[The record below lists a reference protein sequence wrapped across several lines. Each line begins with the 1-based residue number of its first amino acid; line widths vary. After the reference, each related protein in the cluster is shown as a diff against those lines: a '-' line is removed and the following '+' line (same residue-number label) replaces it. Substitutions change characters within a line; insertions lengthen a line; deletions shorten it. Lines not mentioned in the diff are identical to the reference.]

1 MAASRVASNLP
12 DSSARKRLLVV
23 GLFIVLL
30 GFGMVIRNLYDIQ
43 ITKGDFYQ
51 QRAISQQLRTTPI
64 TANRGAI
71 YDRNGNT
78 LAVSATVWTVL
89 FSPHDIDDE
98 EAIILA
104 DGMSEILGVDRQF
117 IIERAQNKK
126 NYYQVIKRKV
136 EKDVADQVID
146 FANQHKIAGVSLQED
161 SKRYYPYGSLA
172 SSVLGFVNEENQ
184 GAYGIESY
192 YNSTLSGTPG
202 KVVAAKNA
210 WGTDMPFSYQEMYEA
225 QDGNSLVLT
234 IDETVQHMLDKHLET
249 AVVEHKVRNRA
260 AGIIMSV
267 KTGEILAMTTK
278 PDFDPNEAYEIADP
292 VAKAA
297 VEVYQKDSEEY
308 QNALNAARFLQW
320 NNKCISEPYE
330 PGSVFK
336 IMTLST
342 GLETGAV
349 LPSNHFYCPG
359 FYVVNG
365 VRKGCWKTAGHGD
378 QDLAAA
384 VRNSCNPAFMMVG
397 QRIGAASF
405 YDYFSNFGLTETTG
419 VDLPGEAIGAYHSKK
434 ALTNPNDYENSLT
447 SASFGQTFKVTPLQL
462 ITAVSAA
469 VNGGTLYEPHI
480 VKQIL
485 DSDGNIVQTIE
496 PTAKRQ
502 VISAETSAIV
512 CQMLETV
519 VTEGSGKNAY
529 IPGYRIGGKTGTSEK
544 IDLYNQT
551 GEDRK
556 VLSFVGIAPMDDP
569 EIACL
574 VLLDEP
580 TLVNEYGSTIAAPV
594 VGAVLADVLPYLGL
608 EKVYTQEELENL
620 DVLVENQVGKVAHDA
635 QSALRQ
641 ENLGAKIIGGG
652 GTVLSQIPA
661 AGETVPKGSTIM
673 LYTDGSAPSDTVTVP
688 DVIGKSGIVV
698 NRMILNAGLNIKITG
713 VGIENEN
720 AVAAKQSI
728 LAGTEVPRGTLI
740 TIDFADTTLQDSF

>member
-1 MAASRVASNLP
+1 MSNLP
-12 DSSARKRLLVV
+12 DSSSRRRLL
-23 GLFIVLL
+23 IVCLCIVAL
-30 GFGMVIRNLYDIQ
+30 GFGMVVYNLYKVQ
-43 ITKGDFYQ
+43 ITQGDFYQ
-51 QRAISQQLRTTPI
+51 QRAIAQQLRTTPI
-64 TANRGAI
+64 TANRGTI

-89 FSPHDIDDE
+89 FSPHDIDDA
-98 EAIILA
+98 EAEILA
-104 DGMSEILGVDRQF
+104 DGMSEILGVDREF
-117 IIERAQNKK
+117 VIEKAKNKK
-126 NYYQVIKRKV
+126 NYYQIVKKKV
-136 EKDVADQVID
+136 EKETADKVIA
-146 FANQHKIAGVSLQED
+146 FAAEHKIAGVSLQKD
-161 SKRYYPYGSLA
+161 SKRYYPYGSLG

-192 YNSTLSGTPG
+192 YNTTLSGTPG

-210 WGTDMPFSYQEMYEA
+210 WGTDMPFSYQEMYDA
-225 QDGNSLVLT
+225 KDGHSLVLT
-234 IDETVQHMLDKHLET
+234 LDETIQHMLDKHLET

-260 AGIIMSV
+260 AGIIMNV
-267 KTGEILAMTTK
+267 KSGEILGMTTK

-292 VAKAA
+292 AAKAA
-297 VEVYQKDSEEY
+297 VEALRGDDEAYQ
-308 QNALNAARFLQW
+308 QALNAARFAQW

-336 IMTLST
+336 IVTLST

-349 LPSNHFYCPG
+349 VPSNHFHCPG
-359 FYVVNG
+359 FYMVGN

-397 QRIGAASF
+397 QRIGAERF
-405 YDYFSNFGLTETTG
+405 YDYFSNFGFTETTG
-419 VDLPGEAIGAYHSKK
+419 VDLPGEAIGSYHSKK

-447 SASFGQTFKVTPLQL
+447 SCSFGQTFKVTPLQL
-462 ITAVSAA
+462 ITAVAAA
-469 VNGGTLYEPHI
+469 VNGGTLYEPHV

-485 DSDGNIVQTIE
+485 DAEGNIVQSIE
-496 PTAKRQ
+496 PNAKRQ

-519 VTEGSGKNAY
+519 VTEGSGKNSY

-544 IDLYNQT
+544 IDLMNKT

-569 EIACL
+569 QIACL

-594 VGAVLADVLPYLGL
+594 VGSILADVLPYLGM
-608 EKVYTQEELENL
+608 EKVYTEEELKKL
-620 DVLVENQVGKVAHDA
+620 DVYVENQVAKVAHDA
-635 QSALRQ
+635 QSACTRTGLNAR
-641 ENLGAKIIGGG
+641 IIGGG
-652 GTVLSQIPA
+652 GIVVSQIPA
-661 AGETVPKGSTIM
+661 AGSTVPKGSTIM
-673 LYTDGSAPSDTVTVP
+673 LYTDESAESDVVTVP
-688 DVIGKSGIVV
+688 DVIGKSGLVV
-698 NRMILNAGLNIKITG
+698 NRLVLNAGLNIKITG

-720 AVAAKQSI
+720 AVAAKQTP
-728 LAGTEVPRGTLI
+728 AGGTEVPRGTVV
-740 TIDFADTTLQDSF
+740 TIDFADTTLHDSF

>member
-1 MAASRVASNLP
+1 M
-12 DSSARKRLLVV
+12 VV
-23 GLFIVLL
+23 Y
-30 GFGMVIRNLYDIQ
+30 NLYKVQ
-43 ITKGDFYQ
+43 ITQGDFYQ
-51 QRAISQQLRTTPI
+51 QRAIAQQLRTTPI
-64 TANRGAI
+64 TANRGTI

-89 FSPHDIDDE
+89 FSPHDIDDA
-98 EAIILA
+98 EAEILA
-104 DGMSEILGVDRQF
+104 DGMSEILGVDREF
-117 IIERAQNKK
+117 VIEKAKNKK
-126 NYYQVIKRKV
+126 NYYQIVKKKV
-136 EKDVADQVID
+136 EKETADKVIA
-146 FANQHKIAGVSLQED
+146 FAAEHKIAGVSLQKD
-161 SKRYYPYGSLA
+161 SKRYYPYGSLG

-192 YNSTLSGTPG
+192 YNTTLSGTPG

-210 WGTDMPFSYQEMYEA
+210 WGTDMPFSYQEMYAA
-225 QDGNSLVLT
+225 QNGNSLVLT
-234 IDETVQHMLDKHLET
+234 LDETIQHMLDKHLET

-260 AGIIMSV
+260 AGIIMDV
-267 KTGEILAMTTK
+267 KSGEILGMTTK

-292 VAKAA
+292 AAKAA
-297 VEVYQKDSEEY
+297 VEALRGDDEAYQ
-308 QNALNAARFLQW
+308 QALNAARFAQW

-336 IMTLST
+336 IVTLST

-349 LPSNHFYCPG
+349 VPSNHFHCPG
-359 FYVVNG
+359 FYMVGN

-397 QRIGAASF
+397 QRIGAERF
-405 YDYFSNFGLTETTG
+405 YDYFSNFGFTETTG
-419 VDLPGEAIGAYHSKK
+419 VDLPGEAIGSYHSKK

-447 SASFGQTFKVTPLQL
+447 SCSFGQTFKVTPLQL
-462 ITAVSAA
+462 ITAVAAA
-469 VNGGTLYEPHI
+469 VNGGTLYEPHV

-485 DSDGNIVQTIE
+485 DAEGNIVQNIE
-496 PTAKRQ
+496 PNAKRQ

-519 VTEGSGKNAY
+519 VTEGSGKNSY

-544 IDLYNQT
+544 IDLMNKT

-569 EIACL
+569 QIACL

-594 VGAVLADVLPYLGL
+594 VGSILADVLPYLGM
-608 EKVYTQEELENL
+608 EKVYTEEELKKL
-620 DVLVENQVGKVAHDA
+620 DVYVENQVAKVAHDA
-635 QSALRQ
+635 QSACTRTGLNAR
-641 ENLGAKIIGGG
+641 IIGGG
-652 GTVLSQIPA
+652 GIVVSQIPA
-661 AGETVPKGSTIM
+661 AGSTVPKGSTIM
-673 LYTDGSAPSDTVTVP
+673 LYTDESAESDVVTVP
-688 DVIGKSGIVV
+688 DVIGKSGLVV
-698 NRMILNAGLNIKITG
+698 NRLVLNAGLNIKITG

-720 AVAAKQSI
+720 AVAAKQTP
-728 LAGTEVPRGTLI
+728 AGGTEVPRGTVV
-740 TIDFADTTLQDSF
+740 TIDFADTTLHDSF

>member
-1 MAASRVASNLP
+1 MSNLP
-12 DSSARKRLLVV
+12 DSSSRRRLL
-23 GLFIVLL
+23 IVCLCIVAL
-30 GFGMVIRNLYDIQ
+30 GFGMVIYNLYKVQ
-43 ITKGDFYQ
+43 ITQGDFYQ
-51 QRAISQQLRTTPI
+51 QRAIAQQLRTTPI
-64 TANRGAI
+64 TANRGTI

-89 FSPHDIDDE
+89 FSPHDIDDA
-98 EAIILA
+98 EAEILA
-104 DGMSEILGVDRQF
+104 DGMSEILGVDREF
-117 IIERAQNKK
+117 VIEKAKNKK
-126 NYYQVIKRKV
+126 NYYQIVKKKV
-136 EKDVADQVID
+136 EKETADKVIA
-146 FANQHKIAGVSLQED
+146 FAAEHKIAGVSLQKD
-161 SKRYYPYGSLA
+161 SKRYYPYGSLG

-192 YNSTLSGTPG
+192 YNTTLSGTPG

-210 WGTDMPFSYQEMYEA
+210 WGTDMPFSYQEMYDA
-225 QDGNSLVLT
+225 KDGHSLVLT
-234 IDETVQHMLDKHLET
+234 LDETIQHMLDKHLET

-260 AGIIMSV
+260 AGIIMNV
-267 KTGEILAMTTK
+267 KSGEILGMTTK

-292 VAKAA
+292 AAKAA
-297 VEVYQKDSEEY
+297 VEALRGDDEAYQ
-308 QNALNAARFLQW
+308 QALNAARFAQW

-336 IMTLST
+336 IVTLST

-349 LPSNHFYCPG
+349 VPSNHFHCPG
-359 FYVVNG
+359 FYMVGN

-397 QRIGAASF
+397 QRIGAERF
-405 YDYFSNFGLTETTG
+405 YDYFSNFGFTETTG
-419 VDLPGEAIGAYHSKK
+419 VDLPGEAIGSYHSKK

-447 SASFGQTFKVTPLQL
+447 SCSFGQTFKVTPLQL
-462 ITAVSAA
+462 ITAVAAA
-469 VNGGTLYEPHI
+469 VNGGTLYEPHV

-485 DSDGNIVQTIE
+485 DAEGNIVQNIE
-496 PTAKRQ
+496 PNAKRQ

-519 VTEGSGKNAY
+519 VTEGSGKNSY

-544 IDLYNQT
+544 IDLMNKT

-569 EIACL
+569 QIACL

-594 VGAVLADVLPYLGL
+594 VGSILADVLPYLGM
-608 EKVYTQEELENL
+608 EKVYTEEELKKL
-620 DVLVENQVGKVAHDA
+620 DVYVENQAGKVAHDA
-635 QSALRQ
+635 QSACTRTGLNAR
-641 ENLGAKIIGGG
+641 IIGGG
-652 GTVLSQIPA
+652 GIVVSQIPA
-661 AGETVPKGSTIM
+661 AGSTVPKGSTIM
-673 LYTDGSAPSDTVTVP
+673 LYTDESAESDMVTVP
-688 DVIGKSGIVV
+688 DVIGKSGLVV
-698 NRMILNAGLNIKITG
+698 NRLVLNAGLNIKITG

-720 AVAAKQSI
+720 AVAAKQTP
-728 LAGTEVPRGTLI
+728 AGGTEVPRGTVV
-740 TIDFADTTLQDSF
+740 TIDFADTTLHDSF

>member
-1 MAASRVASNLP
+1 MSNLP
-12 DSSARKRLLVV
+12 DSSSRRRLL
-23 GLFIVLL
+23 IVCLCIVAL
-30 GFGMVIRNLYDIQ
+30 GFGMVVYNLYKVQ
-43 ITKGDFYQ
+43 ITQGDFYQ
-51 QRAISQQLRTTPI
+51 QRAIAQQLRTTPI
-64 TANRGAI
+64 TANRGTI

-89 FSPHDIDDE
+89 FSPHDIDDA
-98 EAIILA
+98 EAEILA
-104 DGMSEILGVDRQF
+104 DGMSEILGVDREF
-117 IIERAQNKK
+117 VIEKAKNKK
-126 NYYQVIKRKV
+126 NYYQIVKKKV
-136 EKDVADQVID
+136 EKETADKVIA
-146 FANQHKIAGVSLQED
+146 FAAEHKIAGVSLQKD
-161 SKRYYPYGSLA
+161 SKRYYPYGSLG

-192 YNSTLSGTPG
+192 YNTTLSGTPG

-210 WGTDMPFSYQEMYEA
+210 WGTDMPFSYQEMYDA
-225 QDGNSLVLT
+225 KDGHSLVLT
-234 IDETVQHMLDKHLET
+234 LDETIQHMLDKHLET

-260 AGIIMSV
+260 AGIIMNV
-267 KTGEILAMTTK
+267 KSGEILGMTTK

-292 VAKAA
+292 AAKAA
-297 VEVYQKDSEEY
+297 VEALRGDNEAYQ
-308 QNALNAARFLQW
+308 QALNAARFAQW

-336 IMTLST
+336 IVTLST

-349 LPSNHFYCPG
+349 VPSNHFHCPG
-359 FYVVNG
+359 FYMVGN

-397 QRIGAASF
+397 QRIGAERF

-419 VDLPGEAIGAYHSKK
+419 VDLPGEAIGSYHSKK

-447 SASFGQTFKVTPLQL
+447 SCSFGQTFKVTPLQL
-462 ITAVSAA
+462 ITAVAAA
-469 VNGGTLYEPHI
+469 VNGGTLYEPHV

-485 DSDGNIVQTIE
+485 DAEGNIVQNIE
-496 PTAKRQ
+496 PNAKRQ

-519 VTEGSGKNAY
+519 VTEGSGKNSY

-544 IDLYNQT
+544 IDLMNKT

-569 EIACL
+569 QIACL

-594 VGAVLADVLPYLGL
+594 VGSILADVLPYLGM
-608 EKVYTQEELENL
+608 EKVYTEEELKKL
-620 DVLVENQVGKVAHDA
+620 DVYVENQVGKVAHDA
-635 QSALRQ
+635 QSACTRTGLNAR
-641 ENLGAKIIGGG
+641 IIGGG
-652 GTVLSQIPA
+652 GIVVSQIPA
-661 AGETVPKGSTIM
+661 AGSTVPKGSTIM
-673 LYTDGSAPSDTVTVP
+673 LYTDESAESDVVTVP
-688 DVIGKSGIVV
+688 DVIGKSGLVV
-698 NRMILNAGLNIKITG
+698 NRLVLNAGLNIKITG

-720 AVAAKQSI
+720 AVAAKQTP
-728 LAGTEVPRGTLI
+728 AGGTEVPRGTVV
-740 TIDFADTTLQDSF
+740 TIDFADTTLHDSF

>member
-1 MAASRVASNLP
+1 MSNLP
-12 DSSARKRLLVV
+12 DSSSRRRLL
-23 GLFIVLL
+23 IVCLCIVAL
-30 GFGMVIRNLYDIQ
+30 GFGMVVYNLYKVQ
-43 ITKGDFYQ
+43 ITQGDFYQ
-51 QRAISQQLRTTPI
+51 QRAIAQQLRTTPI
-64 TANRGAI
+64 TANRGTI

-89 FSPHDIDDE
+89 FSPHDIDDA
-98 EAIILA
+98 EAEILA
-104 DGMSEILGVDRQF
+104 DGMSEILGVDREF
-117 IIERAQNKK
+117 VIEKAKNKK
-126 NYYQVIKRKV
+126 NYYQIVKKKV
-136 EKDVADQVID
+136 EKETADKVIA
-146 FANQHKIAGVSLQED
+146 FAAEHKIAGVSLQKD
-161 SKRYYPYGSLA
+161 SKRYYPYGSLG

-192 YNSTLSGTPG
+192 YNTTLSGTPG

-210 WGTDMPFSYQEMYEA
+210 WGTDMPFSYQEMYDA
-225 QDGNSLVLT
+225 KDGHSLVLT
-234 IDETVQHMLDKHLET
+234 LDETIQHMLDKHLET

-260 AGIIMSV
+260 AGIIMNV
-267 KTGEILAMTTK
+267 KSGEILGMTTK

-292 VAKAA
+292 AAKAA
-297 VEVYQKDSEEY
+297 VEALRGDDEAYQ
-308 QNALNAARFLQW
+308 QALNAARFAQW

-336 IMTLST
+336 IVTLST

-349 LPSNHFYCPG
+349 VPSNHFHCPG
-359 FYVVNG
+359 FYMVGN

-397 QRIGAASF
+397 QRIGAERF
-405 YDYFSNFGLTETTG
+405 YDYFSNFGFTETTG
-419 VDLPGEAIGAYHSKK
+419 VDLPGEAIGSYHSKK

-447 SASFGQTFKVTPLQL
+447 SCSFGQTFKVTPLQL
-462 ITAVSAA
+462 ITAVAAA
-469 VNGGTLYEPHI
+469 VNGGTLYEPHV

-485 DSDGNIVQTIE
+485 DAEGNIVQSIE
-496 PTAKRQ
+496 PNAKRQ

-519 VTEGSGKNAY
+519 VTEGSGKNSY

-544 IDLYNQT
+544 IDLMNKT

-569 EIACL
+569 QIACL

-594 VGAVLADVLPYLGL
+594 VGSILADVLPYLGM
-608 EKVYTQEELENL
+608 EKVYTEEELKKL
-620 DVLVENQVGKVAHDA
+620 DVYVENQVAKVAHDA
-635 QSALRQ
+635 QSACTRTGLNAR
-641 ENLGAKIIGGG
+641 IIGGG
-652 GTVLSQIPA
+652 GTVVSQIPA
-661 AGETVPKGSTIM
+661 AGSTVPKGSTIM
-673 LYTDGSAPSDTVTVP
+673 LYTDESAESDVVTVP
-688 DVIGKSGIVV
+688 DVIGKSGLVV
-698 NRMILNAGLNIKITG
+698 NRLVLNAGLNIKITG

-720 AVAAKQSI
+720 AVAAKQTP
-728 LAGTEVPRGTLI
+728 AGGTEVPRGTVV
-740 TIDFADTTLQDSF
+740 TIDFADTTLHDSF

>member
-1 MAASRVASNLP
+1 MSNLP
-12 DSSARKRLLVV
+12 DSSSRRRLL
-23 GLFIVLL
+23 IVCLCIVAL
-30 GFGMVIRNLYDIQ
+30 GFGMVVYNLYKVQ
-43 ITKGDFYQ
+43 ITQGDFYQ
-51 QRAISQQLRTTPI
+51 QRAIAQQLRTTPI
-64 TANRGAI
+64 TANRGTI

-89 FSPHDIDDE
+89 FSPHDIDDA
-98 EAIILA
+98 EAEILA
-104 DGMSEILGVDRQF
+104 DGMSEILGVDREF
-117 IIERAQNKK
+117 VIEKAKNKK
-126 NYYQVIKRKV
+126 NYYQIVKKKV
-136 EKDVADQVID
+136 EKETADKVIA
-146 FANQHKIAGVSLQED
+146 FAAEHKIAGVSLQKD
-161 SKRYYPYGSLA
+161 SKRYYPYGSLG

-192 YNSTLSGTPG
+192 YNTTLSGTPG

-210 WGTDMPFSYQEMYEA
+210 WGTDMPFSYQEMYDA
-225 QDGNSLVLT
+225 KDGHSLVLT
-234 IDETVQHMLDKHLET
+234 IDETIQHMLDKHLET

-260 AGIIMSV
+260 AGIIMNV
-267 KTGEILAMTTK
+267 KSGEILGMTTK

-292 VAKAA
+292 AAKAA
-297 VEVYQKDSEEY
+297 VEALRGDDEAYQ
-308 QNALNAARFLQW
+308 QALNAARFAQW

-336 IMTLST
+336 IVTLST

-349 LPSNHFYCPG
+349 VPSNHFHCPG
-359 FYVVNG
+359 FYMVGN

-397 QRIGAASF
+397 QRIGAERF
-405 YDYFSNFGLTETTG
+405 YDYFSNFGFTETTG
-419 VDLPGEAIGAYHSKK
+419 VDLPGEAIGSYHSKK

-447 SASFGQTFKVTPLQL
+447 SCSFGQTFKVTPLQL
-462 ITAVSAA
+462 ITAVAAA
-469 VNGGTLYEPHI
+469 VNGGTLYEPHV

-485 DSDGNIVQTIE
+485 DAEGNIVQNIE
-496 PTAKRQ
+496 PNAKRQ

-519 VTEGSGKNAY
+519 VTEGSGKNSY

-544 IDLYNQT
+544 IDLMNKT

-569 EIACL
+569 QIACL

-594 VGAVLADVLPYLGL
+594 VGSILADVLPYLGM
-608 EKVYTQEELENL
+608 EKVYTEEELKKL
-620 DVLVENQVGKVAHDA
+620 DVYVENQAGKVAHDA
-635 QSALRQ
+635 QSACTRTGLNAR
-641 ENLGAKIIGGG
+641 IIGGG
-652 GTVLSQIPA
+652 GIVVSQIPA
-661 AGETVPKGSTIM
+661 AGSTVPKGSTIM
-673 LYTDGSAPSDTVTVP
+673 LYTDESAESDVVTVP
-688 DVIGKSGIVV
+688 DVIGKSGLVV
-698 NRMILNAGLNIKITG
+698 NRLVLNAGLNIKITG

-720 AVAAKQSI
+720 AVAAKQTP
-728 LAGTEVPRGTLI
+728 AGGTEVPRGTVV
-740 TIDFADTTLQDSF
+740 TIDFADTTLHDSF

>member
-1 MAASRVASNLP
+1 MSNLP
-12 DSSARKRLLVV
+12 DSSSRRRLL
-23 GLFIVLL
+23 IVCLCIVAL
-30 GFGMVIRNLYDIQ
+30 GFGMVVYNLYKVQ
-43 ITKGDFYQ
+43 ITQGDFYQ
-51 QRAISQQLRTTPI
+51 QRAIAQQLRTTPI
-64 TANRGAI
+64 TANRGTI

-89 FSPHDIDDE
+89 FSPHDIDDA
-98 EAIILA
+98 EAEILA
-104 DGMSEILGVDRQF
+104 DGMSEILGVDREF
-117 IIERAQNKK
+117 VIEKAKNKK
-126 NYYQVIKRKV
+126 NYYQIVKKKV
-136 EKDVADQVID
+136 EKETADKVIA
-146 FANQHKIAGVSLQED
+146 FAAEHKIAGVSLQKD
-161 SKRYYPYGSLA
+161 SKRYYPYGSLG

-192 YNSTLSGTPG
+192 YNTTLSGTPG

-210 WGTDMPFSYQEMYEA
+210 WGTDMPFSYQEMYDA
-225 QDGNSLVLT
+225 KDGHSLVLT
-234 IDETVQHMLDKHLET
+234 IDETIQHMLDKHLET

-260 AGIIMSV
+260 AGIIMNV
-267 KTGEILAMTTK
+267 KSGEILGMTTK

-292 VAKAA
+292 AAKAA
-297 VEVYQKDSEEY
+297 VEALRGDDEAYQ
-308 QNALNAARFLQW
+308 QALNAARFAQW

-336 IMTLST
+336 IVTLST

-349 LPSNHFYCPG
+349 VPSNHFHCPG
-359 FYVVNG
+359 FYMVGN

-397 QRIGAASF
+397 QRIGAERF

-419 VDLPGEAIGAYHSKK
+419 VDLPGEAIGSYHSKK

-447 SASFGQTFKVTPLQL
+447 SCSFGQTFKVTPLQL
-462 ITAVSAA
+462 ITAVAAA
-469 VNGGTLYEPHI
+469 VNGGTLYEPHV

-485 DSDGNIVQTIE
+485 DAEGNIVQSIE
-496 PTAKRQ
+496 PNAKRQ

-519 VTEGSGKNAY
+519 VTEGSGKNSY

-544 IDLYNQT
+544 IDLMNKT

-569 EIACL
+569 QIACL
-574 VLLDEP
+574 VMLDEP

-594 VGAVLADVLPYLGL
+594 VGSILADVLPYLGM
-608 EKVYTQEELENL
+608 EKVYTEEELKKL
-620 DVLVENQVGKVAHDA
+620 DVYVENQAGKVAHDA
-635 QSALRQ
+635 QSACTRTGLNAR
-641 ENLGAKIIGGG
+641 IIGGG
-652 GTVLSQIPA
+652 GIVVSQIPA
-661 AGETVPKGSTIM
+661 AGSTVPKGSTIM
-673 LYTDGSAPSDTVTVP
+673 LYTDESAESDVVTVP
-688 DVIGKSGIVV
+688 DVIGKSGLVV
-698 NRMILNAGLNIKITG
+698 NRLVLNAGLNIKITG

-720 AVAAKQSI
+720 AVAAKQTP
-728 LAGTEVPRGTLI
+728 AGGTEVPRGTVV
-740 TIDFADTTLQDSF
+740 TIDFADTTLHDSF

>member
-1 MAASRVASNLP
+1 MSNLP
-12 DSSARKRLLVV
+12 DSSSRRRLL
-23 GLFIVLL
+23 IVCLCIVAL
-30 GFGMVIRNLYDIQ
+30 GFGMVVYNLYKVQ
-43 ITKGDFYQ
+43 ITQGDFYQ
-51 QRAISQQLRTTPI
+51 QRAIAQQLRTTPI
-64 TANRGAI
+64 TANRGTI

-89 FSPHDIDDE
+89 FSPHDIDDA
-98 EAIILA
+98 EAEILA
-104 DGMSEILGVDRQF
+104 DGMSEILGVDREF
-117 IIERAQNKK
+117 VIEKAKNKK
-126 NYYQVIKRKV
+126 NYYQIVKKKV
-136 EKDVADQVID
+136 EKETADKVIA
-146 FANQHKIAGVSLQED
+146 FAAEHKIAGVSLQKD
-161 SKRYYPYGSLA
+161 SKRYYPYGSLG

-192 YNSTLSGTPG
+192 YNTTLSGTPG

-210 WGTDMPFSYQEMYEA
+210 WGTDMPFSYQEMYDA
-225 QDGNSLVLT
+225 KDGHSLVLT
-234 IDETVQHMLDKHLET
+234 LDETIQHMLDKHLET

-260 AGIIMSV
+260 AGIIMNV
-267 KTGEILAMTTK
+267 KSGEILGMTTK

-292 VAKAA
+292 AAKAA
-297 VEVYQKDSEEY
+297 VEALRGDDEAYQ
-308 QNALNAARFLQW
+308 QALNAARFAQW

-336 IMTLST
+336 IVTLST

-349 LPSNHFYCPG
+349 VPSNHFHCPG
-359 FYVVNG
+359 FYMVGN

-397 QRIGAASF
+397 QRIGAERF
-405 YDYFSNFGLTETTG
+405 YDYFSNFGFTETTG
-419 VDLPGEAIGAYHSKK
+419 VDLPGEAIGSYHSKK

-447 SASFGQTFKVTPLQL
+447 SCSFGQTFKVTPLQL
-462 ITAVSAA
+462 ITAVAAA
-469 VNGGTLYEPHI
+469 VNGGTLYEPHV

-485 DSDGNIVQTIE
+485 DAEGNIVQSIE
-496 PTAKRQ
+496 PNAKRQ

-519 VTEGSGKNAY
+519 VTEGSGKNSY

-544 IDLYNQT
+544 IDLMNKT

-569 EIACL
+569 QIACL

-594 VGAVLADVLPYLGL
+594 VGSILADVLPYLGM
-608 EKVYTQEELENL
+608 EKVYTEEELKKL
-620 DVLVENQVGKVAHDA
+620 DVYVENQAGKVAHDA
-635 QSALRQ
+635 QSACTRTGLNAR
-641 ENLGAKIIGGG
+641 IIGGG
-652 GTVLSQIPA
+652 GIVVSQIPA
-661 AGETVPKGSTIM
+661 AGSTVPKGSTIM
-673 LYTDGSAPSDTVTVP
+673 LYTDESAESDMVTVP
-688 DVIGKSGIVV
+688 DVIGKSGLVV
-698 NRMILNAGLNIKITG
+698 NRLVLNAGLNIKITG

-720 AVAAKQSI
+720 AVAAKQTP
-728 LAGTEVPRGTLI
+728 AGGTEVPRGTVV
-740 TIDFADTTLQDSF
+740 TIDFADTTLHDSF

>member
-1 MAASRVASNLP
+1 MSNLP
-12 DSSARKRLLVV
+12 DSSSRRRLL
-23 GLFIVLL
+23 IVCLCIVAL
-30 GFGMVIRNLYDIQ
+30 GFGMVVYNLYKVQ
-43 ITKGDFYQ
+43 ITQGDFYQ
-51 QRAISQQLRTTPI
+51 QRAIAQQLRTTPI
-64 TANRGAI
+64 TANRGTI

-89 FSPHDIDDE
+89 FSPHDIDDA
-98 EAIILA
+98 EAEILA
-104 DGMSEILGVDRQF
+104 DGMSEILGVDREF
-117 IIERAQNKK
+117 VIEKAKNKK
-126 NYYQVIKRKV
+126 NYYQIVKKKV
-136 EKDVADQVID
+136 EKETADKVIA
-146 FANQHKIAGVSLQED
+146 FAAEHKIAGVSLQKD
-161 SKRYYPYGSLA
+161 SKRYYPYGSLG

-192 YNSTLSGTPG
+192 YNTTLSGTPG

-210 WGTDMPFSYQEMYEA
+210 WGTDMPFSYQEMYDA
-225 QDGNSLVLT
+225 KDGHSLVLT
-234 IDETVQHMLDKHLET
+234 LDETIQHMLDKHLET

-260 AGIIMSV
+260 AGIIMNV
-267 KTGEILAMTTK
+267 KSGEILGMTTK

-292 VAKAA
+292 AAKAA
-297 VEVYQKDSEEY
+297 VEALRGDDEAYQ
-308 QNALNAARFLQW
+308 QALNAARFAQW

-336 IMTLST
+336 IVTLST

-349 LPSNHFYCPG
+349 VPSNHFHCPG
-359 FYVVNG
+359 FYMVGN

-397 QRIGAASF
+397 QRIGAERF
-405 YDYFSNFGLTETTG
+405 YDYFSNFGFTETTG
-419 VDLPGEAIGAYHSKK
+419 VDLPGEAIGSYHSKK

-447 SASFGQTFKVTPLQL
+447 SCSFGQTFKVTPLQL
-462 ITAVSAA
+462 ITAVAAA
-469 VNGGTLYEPHI
+469 VNGGTLYEPHV

-485 DSDGNIVQTIE
+485 DAEGNIVQNIE
-496 PTAKRQ
+496 PNAKRQ

-519 VTEGSGKNAY
+519 VTEGSGKNSY

-544 IDLYNQT
+544 IDLMNKT

-569 EIACL
+569 QIACL

-594 VGAVLADVLPYLGL
+594 VGSILADVLPYLGM
-608 EKVYTQEELENL
+608 EKVYTEEELKKL
-620 DVLVENQVGKVAHDA
+620 DVYVENQVAKVAHDA
-635 QSALRQ
+635 QSACTRTGLNAR
-641 ENLGAKIIGGG
+641 IIGGG
-652 GTVLSQIPA
+652 GIVVSQIPA
-661 AGETVPKGSTIM
+661 AGSTVPKGSTIM
-673 LYTDGSAPSDTVTVP
+673 LYTDESAESDMVTVP
-688 DVIGKSGIVV
+688 DVIGKSGLVV
-698 NRMILNAGLNIKITG
+698 NRLVLNAGLNIKITG

-720 AVAAKQSI
+720 AVAAKQTP
-728 LAGTEVPRGTLI
+728 AGGTEVPRGTVV
-740 TIDFADTTLQDSF
+740 TIDFADTTLHDSF

>member
-1 MAASRVASNLP
+1 MSNLP
-12 DSSARKRLLVV
+12 DSSSRRRLL
-23 GLFIVLL
+23 IVCLCIVAL
-30 GFGMVIRNLYDIQ
+30 GFGMVVYNLYKVQ
-43 ITKGDFYQ
+43 ITQGDFYQ
-51 QRAISQQLRTTPI
+51 QRAIAQQLRTTPI
-64 TANRGAI
+64 TANRGTI

-89 FSPHDIDDE
+89 FSPHDIDDA
-98 EAIILA
+98 EAEILA
-104 DGMSEILGVDRQF
+104 DGMSEILGVDREF
-117 IIERAQNKK
+117 VIEKAKNKK
-126 NYYQVIKRKV
+126 NYYQIVKKKV
-136 EKDVADQVID
+136 EKETADKVIA
-146 FANQHKIAGVSLQED
+146 FAAEHKIAGVSLQKD
-161 SKRYYPYGSLA
+161 SKRYYPYGSLG

-192 YNSTLSGTPG
+192 YNTTLSGTPG

-210 WGTDMPFSYQEMYEA
+210 WGTDMPFSYQEMYDA
-225 QDGNSLVLT
+225 KDGHSLVLT
-234 IDETVQHMLDKHLET
+234 LDETIQHMLDKHLET

-260 AGIIMSV
+260 AGIIMNV
-267 KTGEILAMTTK
+267 KSGEILGMTTK

-292 VAKAA
+292 AAKAA
-297 VEVYQKDSEEY
+297 VEALRGDDEAYQ
-308 QNALNAARFLQW
+308 QALNAARFAQW

-336 IMTLST
+336 IVTLST

-349 LPSNHFYCPG
+349 VPSNHFHCPG
-359 FYVVNG
+359 FYMVGN

-397 QRIGAASF
+397 QRIGAERF
-405 YDYFSNFGLTETTG
+405 YDYFSNFGFTETTG
-419 VDLPGEAIGAYHSKK
+419 VDLPGEAIGSYHSKK

-447 SASFGQTFKVTPLQL
+447 SCSFGQTFKVTPLQL
-462 ITAVSAA
+462 ITAVAAA
-469 VNGGTLYEPHI
+469 VNGGTLYEPHV

-485 DSDGNIVQTIE
+485 DAEGNIVQSIE
-496 PTAKRQ
+496 PNAKRQ

-519 VTEGSGKNAY
+519 VTEGSGKNSY

-544 IDLYNQT
+544 IDLMNKT

-569 EIACL
+569 QIACL

-594 VGAVLADVLPYLGL
+594 VGSILADVLPYLGM
-608 EKVYTQEELENL
+608 EKVYTEEELKKL
-620 DVLVENQVGKVAHDA
+620 DVYVENQAGKVAHDA
-635 QSALRQ
+635 QSACTRTGLNAR
-641 ENLGAKIIGGG
+641 IIGGG
-652 GTVLSQIPA
+652 GIVVSQIPA
-661 AGETVPKGSTIM
+661 AGSTVPKGSTIM
-673 LYTDGSAPSDTVTVP
+673 LYTDESAESDVVTVP
-688 DVIGKSGIVV
+688 DVIGKSGLVV
-698 NRMILNAGLNIKITG
+698 NRLVLNAGLNIKITG

-720 AVAAKQSI
+720 AVAAKQTP
-728 LAGTEVPRGTLI
+728 AGGTEVPRGTVV
-740 TIDFADTTLQDSF
+740 TIDFADTTLHDSF

>member
-1 MAASRVASNLP
+1 MASTNLP
-12 DSSARKRLLVV
+12 DSSSRKRLLVV
-23 GLFIVLL
+23 CLCIVVL
-30 GFGMVIRNLYDIQ
+30 GFGVVIYNLFGIQ

-64 TANRGAI
+64 TANRGTI

-89 FSPHDIDDE
+89 FSPHDITDE
-98 EAIILA
+98 EAVILA
-104 DGMSEILGVDRQF
+104 DGMSEILGVDREF
-117 IIERAQNKK
+117 VIEKAKNKK
-126 NYYQVIKRKV
+126 NYYQIVKKKV
-136 EKDVADQVID
+136 EKDIADQVIA
-146 FANQHKIAGVSLQED
+146 FAAEHNIAGVSLQED
-161 SKRYYPYGSLA
+161 SKRYYPYGSLG
-172 SSVLGFVNEENQ
+172 SSVIGFVNEENQ

-225 QDGNSLVLT
+225 QDGLSLVLT
-234 IDETVQHMLDKHLET
+234 MDETVQHMLDKHLET

-260 AGIIMSV
+260 AGIIMNV

-297 VEVYQKDSEEY
+297 LEAYQKGTEEY
-308 QNALNAARFLQW
+308 EKALNAARFLQW

-336 IMTLST
+336 IITLST
-342 GLETGAV
+342 GLETAAV

-359 FYVVNG
+359 YYVVNG

-384 VRNSCNPAFMMVG
+384 V
-397 QRIGAASF
+397 
-405 YDYFSNFGLTETTG
+405 
-419 VDLPGEAIGAYHSKK
+419 
-434 ALTNPNDYENSLT
+434 
-447 SASFGQTFKVTPLQL
+447 
-462 ITAVSAA
+462 
-469 VNGGTLYEPHI
+469 NGGTLYEPHI
-480 VKQIL
+480 VKQVL
-485 DSDGNIVQTIE
+485 DSDGNIVQTIQ
-496 PTAKRQ
+496 PKAKRQ

-556 VLSFVGIAPMDDP
+556 ILSFVGIAPMDDP

-574 VLLDEP
+574 VMLDEP

-594 VGAVLADVLPYLGL
+594 VGSVLADVLPYLGM

-620 DVLVENQVGKVAHDA
+620 DVLAENQISKVAHDA
-635 QSALRQ
+635 QSSLTRAGL
-641 ENLGAKIIGGG
+641 NAKIIGGG
-652 GTVLSQIPA
+652 GTVVSQIPA
-661 AGETVPKGSTIM
+661 PGSTVPKGSTIM
-673 LYTDGSAPSDTVTVP
+673 LYTDDSAPSDTVTVP

-698 NRMILNAGLNIKITG
+698 NKLVLNAGLNIKITG

-720 AVAAKQSI
+720 AVAAKQDI
-728 LAGTEVPRGTLI
+728 APGTQVPRGTLL
-740 TIDFADTTLQDSF
+740 TVDFADTTLQNSF

>member
-1 MAASRVASNLP
+1 MSNLP
-12 DSSARKRLLVV
+12 DSSSRRRLL
-23 GLFIVLL
+23 IVCLCIVAL
-30 GFGMVIRNLYDIQ
+30 GFGMVIYNLYKVQ
-43 ITKGDFYQ
+43 ITQGDFYQ
-51 QRAISQQLRTTPI
+51 QRAIAQQLRTTPI
-64 TANRGAI
+64 TANRGTI

-89 FSPHDIDDE
+89 FSPHDIDDA
-98 EAIILA
+98 EAEILA
-104 DGMSEILGVDRQF
+104 DGMSEILGVDREF
-117 IIERAQNKK
+117 VIEKAKNKK
-126 NYYQVIKRKV
+126 NYYQIVKKKV
-136 EKDVADQVID
+136 EKETADKVIA
-146 FANQHKIAGVSLQED
+146 FAAEHKIAGVSLQKD
-161 SKRYYPYGSLA
+161 SKRYYPYGSLG

-192 YNSTLSGTPG
+192 YNTTLSGTPG

-210 WGTDMPFSYQEMYEA
+210 WGTDMPFSYQEMYDA
-225 QDGNSLVLT
+225 KDGHSLVLT
-234 IDETVQHMLDKHLET
+234 LDETIQHMLDKHLET

-260 AGIIMSV
+260 AGIIMNV
-267 KTGEILAMTTK
+267 KSGEILGMTTK

-292 VAKAA
+292 AAKAA
-297 VEVYQKDSEEY
+297 VEALRGDDEAYQ
-308 QNALNAARFLQW
+308 QALNAARFAQW

-336 IMTLST
+336 IVTLST

-349 LPSNHFYCPG
+349 VPSNHFHCPG
-359 FYVVNG
+359 FYMVGN

-397 QRIGAASF
+397 QRIGAERF
-405 YDYFSNFGLTETTG
+405 YDYFSNFGFTETTG
-419 VDLPGEAIGAYHSKK
+419 VDLPGEAIGSYHSKK

-447 SASFGQTFKVTPLQL
+447 SCSFGQTFKVTPLQL
-462 ITAVSAA
+462 ITAVAAA
-469 VNGGTLYEPHI
+469 VNGGTLYEPHV

-485 DSDGNIVQTIE
+485 DAEGNIVQNIE
-496 PTAKRQ
+496 PNAKRQ

-519 VTEGSGKNAY
+519 VTEGSGKNSY

-544 IDLYNQT
+544 IDLMNKT

-569 EIACL
+569 QIACL

-594 VGAVLADVLPYLGL
+594 VGSILADVLPYLGM
-608 EKVYTQEELENL
+608 EKVYTEEELKKL
-620 DVLVENQVGKVAHDA
+620 DVYVENQVAKVAHDA
-635 QSALRQ
+635 QSACTRTGLNAR
-641 ENLGAKIIGGG
+641 IIGGG
-652 GTVLSQIPA
+652 GIVVSQIPA
-661 AGETVPKGSTIM
+661 AGSTVPKGSTIM
-673 LYTDGSAPSDTVTVP
+673 LYTDESAESDVVTVP
-688 DVIGKSGIVV
+688 DVIGKSGLVV
-698 NRMILNAGLNIKITG
+698 NRLVLNAGLNIKITG

-720 AVAAKQSI
+720 AVAAKQTP
-728 LAGTEVPRGTLI
+728 AGGTEVPRGTVV
-740 TIDFADTTLQDSF
+740 TIDFADTTLHDSF

>member
-1 MAASRVASNLP
+1 MSNLP
-12 DSSARKRLLVV
+12 DSSSRRRLL
-23 GLFIVLL
+23 IVCLCIVAL
-30 GFGMVIRNLYDIQ
+30 GFGMVVYNLYKVQ
-43 ITKGDFYQ
+43 ITQGDFYQ
-51 QRAISQQLRTTPI
+51 QRAIAQQLRTTPI
-64 TANRGAI
+64 TANRGTI

-89 FSPHDIDDE
+89 FSPHDIDDA
-98 EAIILA
+98 EAEILA
-104 DGMSEILGVDRQF
+104 DGMSEILGVDREF
-117 IIERAQNKK
+117 VIEKAKNKK
-126 NYYQVIKRKV
+126 NYYQIVKKKV
-136 EKDVADQVID
+136 EKETADKVIA
-146 FANQHKIAGVSLQED
+146 FAAEHKIAGVSLQKD
-161 SKRYYPYGSLA
+161 SKRYYPYGSLG

-192 YNSTLSGTPG
+192 YNTTLSGTPG

-210 WGTDMPFSYQEMYEA
+210 WGTDMPFSYQEMYDA
-225 QDGNSLVLT
+225 KDGHSLVLT
-234 IDETVQHMLDKHLET
+234 IDEIIQHMLDKHLET

-260 AGIIMSV
+260 AGIIMNV
-267 KTGEILAMTTK
+267 KSGEILGMTTK

-292 VAKAA
+292 AAKAA
-297 VEVYQKDSEEY
+297 VEALRGDDEAYQ
-308 QNALNAARFLQW
+308 QALNAARFAQW

-336 IMTLST
+336 IVTLST

-349 LPSNHFYCPG
+349 VPSNHFHCPG
-359 FYVVNG
+359 FYMVGN

-397 QRIGAASF
+397 QRIGAERF
-405 YDYFSNFGLTETTG
+405 YDYFSNFGFTETTG
-419 VDLPGEAIGAYHSKK
+419 VDLPGEAIGSYHSKK

-447 SASFGQTFKVTPLQL
+447 SCSFGQTFKVTPLQL
-462 ITAVSAA
+462 ITAVAAA
-469 VNGGTLYEPHI
+469 VNGGTLYEPHV

-485 DSDGNIVQTIE
+485 DAEGNIVQNIE
-496 PTAKRQ
+496 PNAKRQ

-519 VTEGSGKNAY
+519 VTEGSGKNSY

-544 IDLYNQT
+544 IDLMNKT

-569 EIACL
+569 QIACL

-594 VGAVLADVLPYLGL
+594 VGSILADVLPYLGM
-608 EKVYTQEELENL
+608 EKVYTEEELKKL
-620 DVLVENQVGKVAHDA
+620 DVYVENQAGKVAHDA
-635 QSALRQ
+635 QSACTRTGLNAR
-641 ENLGAKIIGGG
+641 IIGGG
-652 GTVLSQIPA
+652 GIVVSQIPA
-661 AGETVPKGSTIM
+661 AGSTVPKGSTIM
-673 LYTDGSAPSDTVTVP
+673 LYTDESAESDVVTVP
-688 DVIGKSGIVV
+688 DVIGKSGLVV
-698 NRMILNAGLNIKITG
+698 NRLVLNAGLNIKITG

-720 AVAAKQSI
+720 AVAAKQTP
-728 LAGTEVPRGTLI
+728 AGGTEVPRGTVV
-740 TIDFADTTLQDSF
+740 TIDFADTTLHDSF

>member
-1 MAASRVASNLP
+1 MASTNLP
-12 DSSARKRLLVV
+12 DSSSRKRLLVV
-23 GLFIVLL
+23 CLCIVVL
-30 GFGMVIRNLYDIQ
+30 GFGVVIYNLFGIQ

-64 TANRGAI
+64 TANRGTI

-89 FSPHDIDDE
+89 FSPHDITDE
-98 EAIILA
+98 EAVILA
-104 DGMSEILGVDRQF
+104 DGMSEILGVDREF
-117 IIERAQNKK
+117 VIEKAKNKK
-126 NYYQVIKRKV
+126 NYYQIVKKKV
-136 EKDVADQVID
+136 EKDIADQVIA
-146 FANQHKIAGVSLQED
+146 FAAEHNIAGVSLQED
-161 SKRYYPYGSLA
+161 SKRYYPYGSLG
-172 SSVLGFVNEENQ
+172 SSVIGFVNEENQ

-225 QDGNSLVLT
+225 QDGLSLVLT
-234 IDETVQHMLDKHLET
+234 MDETVQHMLDKHLET

-260 AGIIMSV
+260 AGIIMNV

-297 VEVYQKDSEEY
+297 LEAYQKGTEEY
-308 QNALNAARFLQW
+308 EKALNAARFLQW

-336 IMTLST
+336 IITLST
-342 GLETGAV
+342 GLETAAV

-359 FYVVNG
+359 YYVVNG

-397 QRIGAASF
+397 QRIGANSF
-405 YDYFSNFGLTETTG
+405 YDYFANFGLTEATG

-434 ALTNPNDYENSLT
+434 ALSNPNDFENSLT
-447 SASFGQTFKVTPLQL
+447 SCAFGQTFKVTPLQL
-462 ITAVSAA
+462 ITAVAAA

-480 VKQIL
+480 VKQVL
-485 DSDGNIVQTIE
+485 DSDGNIVQTIQ
-496 PTAKRQ
+496 PKAKRQ

-544 IDLYNQT
+544 IDLYDQT

-556 VLSFVGIAPMDDP
+556 ILSFVGIAPMDDP

-574 VLLDEP
+574 VMLDEP

-594 VGAVLADVLPYLGL
+594 VGSVLADVLPYLGM

-620 DVLVENQVGKVAHDA
+620 DVLAENQISKVAHDA
-635 QSALRQ
+635 QSSLTRAGL
-641 ENLGAKIIGGG
+641 NAKIIGGG
-652 GTVLSQIPA
+652 GTVVSQIPA
-661 AGETVPKGSTIM
+661 PGSTVPKGSTIM
-673 LYTDGSAPSDTVTVP
+673 LYTDDSAPSDTVTVP

-698 NRMILNAGLNIKITG
+698 NKLVLNAGLNIKITG

-720 AVAAKQSI
+720 AVAAKQDI
-728 LAGTEVPRGTLI
+728 APGTQVPRGTLL
-740 TIDFADTTLQDSF
+740 TVDFADTTLQDSF

>member
-1 MAASRVASNLP
+1 MSNLP
-12 DSSARKRLLVV
+12 DSSSRRRLL
-23 GLFIVLL
+23 IVCLCIVAL
-30 GFGMVIRNLYDIQ
+30 GFGMVVYNLYKVQ
-43 ITKGDFYQ
+43 ITQGDFYQ
-51 QRAISQQLRTTPI
+51 QRAIAQQLRTTPI
-64 TANRGAI
+64 TANRGTI

-89 FSPHDIDDE
+89 FSPHDIDDA
-98 EAIILA
+98 EAEILA
-104 DGMSEILGVDRQF
+104 DGMSEILGVDREF
-117 IIERAQNKK
+117 VIEKAKNKK
-126 NYYQVIKRKV
+126 NYYQIVKKKV
-136 EKDVADQVID
+136 EKETADKVIA
-146 FANQHKIAGVSLQED
+146 FAAEHKIAGVSLQKD
-161 SKRYYPYGSLA
+161 SKRYYPYGSLG

-192 YNSTLSGTPG
+192 YNTTLSGTPG

-210 WGTDMPFSYQEMYEA
+210 WGTDMPFSYQEMYDA
-225 QDGNSLVLT
+225 KDGHSLVLT
-234 IDETVQHMLDKHLET
+234 LDETIQHMLDKHLET

-260 AGIIMSV
+260 AGIIMNV
-267 KTGEILAMTTK
+267 KSGEILGMTTK

-292 VAKAA
+292 AAKAA
-297 VEVYQKDSEEY
+297 VEALRGDDEAYQ
-308 QNALNAARFLQW
+308 QALNAARFAQW

-336 IMTLST
+336 IVTLST

-349 LPSNHFYCPG
+349 VPSNHFHCPG
-359 FYVVNG
+359 FYMVGN

-397 QRIGAASF
+397 QRIGAERF
-405 YDYFSNFGLTETTG
+405 YDYFSNFGFTETTG
-419 VDLPGEAIGAYHSKK
+419 VDLPGEAIGSYHSKK

-447 SASFGQTFKVTPLQL
+447 SCSFGQTFKVTPLQL
-462 ITAVSAA
+462 ITAVAAA
-469 VNGGTLYEPHI
+469 VNGGTLYEPHV

-485 DSDGNIVQTIE
+485 DAEGNIVQSIE
-496 PTAKRQ
+496 PNAKRQ

-519 VTEGSGKNAY
+519 VTEGSGKNSY

-544 IDLYNQT
+544 IDLMNKT

-569 EIACL
+569 QIACL

-594 VGAVLADVLPYLGL
+594 VGSILADVLPYLGM
-608 EKVYTQEELENL
+608 EKVYTEEELKKL
-620 DVLVENQVGKVAHDA
+620 DVYVENQVAKVAHDA
-635 QSALRQ
+635 QSACTRTGLNAR
-641 ENLGAKIIGGG
+641 IIGGG
-652 GTVLSQIPA
+652 GIVVSQIPA
-661 AGETVPKGSTIM
+661 AGSTVPKGSTIM
-673 LYTDGSAPSDTVTVP
+673 LYTDESAESDVVTVP
-688 DVIGKSGIVV
+688 DVIGKSGLVV
-698 NRMILNAGLNIKITG
+698 NRLVLNAGLNIKITG

-720 AVAAKQSI
+720 AVAAKQTP
-728 LAGTEVPRGTLI
+728 AGGSEVPRGTVV
-740 TIDFADTTLQDSF
+740 TIDFADTTLHDSF

>member
-1 MAASRVASNLP
+1 VSNLP
-12 DSSARKRLLVV
+12 DSSSRRRLL
-23 GLFIVLL
+23 IVCLCIVAL
-30 GFGMVIRNLYDIQ
+30 GFGMVVYNLYKVQ
-43 ITKGDFYQ
+43 ITQGDFYQ
-51 QRAISQQLRTTPI
+51 QRAIAQQLRTTPI
-64 TANRGAI
+64 TANRGTI

-89 FSPHDIDDE
+89 FSPHDIDDA
-98 EAIILA
+98 EAEILA
-104 DGMSEILGVDRQF
+104 DGMSEILGVDREF
-117 IIERAQNKK
+117 VIEKAKNKK
-126 NYYQVIKRKV
+126 NYYQIVKKKV
-136 EKDVADQVID
+136 EKETADKVIA
-146 FANQHKIAGVSLQED
+146 FAAEHKIAGVSLQKD
-161 SKRYYPYGSLA
+161 SKRYYPYGSLG

-192 YNSTLSGTPG
+192 YNTTLSGTPG

-210 WGTDMPFSYQEMYEA
+210 WGTDMPFSYQEMYDA
-225 QDGNSLVLT
+225 KDGHSLVLT
-234 IDETVQHMLDKHLET
+234 LDETIQHMLDKHLET

-260 AGIIMSV
+260 AGIIMNV
-267 KTGEILAMTTK
+267 KSGEILGMTTK

-292 VAKAA
+292 AAKAA
-297 VEVYQKDSEEY
+297 VEALRGDDEAYQ
-308 QNALNAARFLQW
+308 QALNAARFAQW

-336 IMTLST
+336 IVTLST

-349 LPSNHFYCPG
+349 VPSNHFHCPG
-359 FYVVNG
+359 FYMVGN

-397 QRIGAASF
+397 QRIGAERF
-405 YDYFSNFGLTETTG
+405 YDYFSNFGFTETTG
-419 VDLPGEAIGAYHSKK
+419 VDLPGEAIGSYHSKK

-447 SASFGQTFKVTPLQL
+447 SCSFGQTFKVTPLQL
-462 ITAVSAA
+462 ITAVAAA
-469 VNGGTLYEPHI
+469 VNGGTLYEPHV

-485 DSDGNIVQTIE
+485 DAEGNIVQSIE
-496 PTAKRQ
+496 PNAKRQ

-519 VTEGSGKNAY
+519 VTEGSGKNSY

-544 IDLYNQT
+544 IDLMNKT

-569 EIACL
+569 QIACL

-594 VGAVLADVLPYLGL
+594 VGSILADVLPYLGM
-608 EKVYTQEELENL
+608 EKVYTEEELKKL
-620 DVLVENQVGKVAHDA
+620 DVYVENQVAKVAHDA
-635 QSALRQ
+635 QSACTRTGLNAR
-641 ENLGAKIIGGG
+641 IIGGG
-652 GTVLSQIPA
+652 GTVVSQIPA
-661 AGETVPKGSTIM
+661 AGSTVPKGSTIM
-673 LYTDGSAPSDTVTVP
+673 LYTDESAESDVVTVP
-688 DVIGKSGIVV
+688 DVIGKSGLVV
-698 NRMILNAGLNIKITG
+698 NRLVLNAGLNIKITG

-720 AVAAKQSI
+720 AVAAKQTP
-728 LAGTEVPRGTLI
+728 AGGTEVPRGTVV
-740 TIDFADTTLQDSF
+740 TIDFADTTLHDSF

>member
-1 MAASRVASNLP
+1 MSNLP
-12 DSSARKRLLVV
+12 DSSSRRRLL
-23 GLFIVLL
+23 IVCLCIVAL
-30 GFGMVIRNLYDIQ
+30 GFGMVVYNLYKVQ
-43 ITKGDFYQ
+43 ITQGDFYQ
-51 QRAISQQLRTTPI
+51 QRAIAQQLRTTPI
-64 TANRGAI
+64 TANRGTI

-89 FSPHDIDDE
+89 FSPHDIDDA
-98 EAIILA
+98 EAEILA
-104 DGMSEILGVDRQF
+104 DGMSEILGVDREF
-117 IIERAQNKK
+117 VIEKAKNKK
-126 NYYQVIKRKV
+126 NYYQIVKKKV
-136 EKDVADQVID
+136 EKETADKVIA
-146 FANQHKIAGVSLQED
+146 FAAEHKIAGVSLQKD
-161 SKRYYPYGSLA
+161 SKRYYPYGSLG

-192 YNSTLSGTPG
+192 YNTTLSGTPG

-210 WGTDMPFSYQEMYEA
+210 WGTDMPFSYQEMYDA
-225 QDGNSLVLT
+225 KDGHSLVLT
-234 IDETVQHMLDKHLET
+234 LDETIQHMLDKHLET

-260 AGIIMSV
+260 AGIIMNV
-267 KTGEILAMTTK
+267 KSGEILGMTTK

-292 VAKAA
+292 AAKAA
-297 VEVYQKDSEEY
+297 VEALRGDDEAYQ
-308 QNALNAARFLQW
+308 QALNAARFAQW

-336 IMTLST
+336 IVTLST

-349 LPSNHFYCPG
+349 VPSNHFHCPG
-359 FYVVNG
+359 FYMVGN

-397 QRIGAASF
+397 QRIGAERF
-405 YDYFSNFGLTETTG
+405 YDYFSNFGFTETTG
-419 VDLPGEAIGAYHSKK
+419 VDLPGEAIGSYHSKK

-447 SASFGQTFKVTPLQL
+447 SCSFGQTFKVTPLQL
-462 ITAVSAA
+462 ITAVAAA
-469 VNGGTLYEPHI
+469 VNGGTLYEPHV

-485 DSDGNIVQTIE
+485 DAEGNIVQNIE
-496 PTAKRQ
+496 PNAKRQ

-519 VTEGSGKNAY
+519 VTEGSGKNSY

-544 IDLYNQT
+544 IDLMNKT

-569 EIACL
+569 RIACL

-594 VGAVLADVLPYLGL
+594 VGSILADVLPYLGM
-608 EKVYTQEELENL
+608 EKVYTEEELKKL
-620 DVLVENQVGKVAHDA
+620 DVYVENQVAKVAHDA
-635 QSALRQ
+635 QSACTRTGLNAR
-641 ENLGAKIIGGG
+641 IIGGG
-652 GTVLSQIPA
+652 GIVVSQIPA
-661 AGETVPKGSTIM
+661 AGSTVPKGSTIM
-673 LYTDGSAPSDTVTVP
+673 LYTDESAESDMVTVP
-688 DVIGKSGIVV
+688 DVIGKSGLVV
-698 NRMILNAGLNIKITG
+698 NRLVLNAGLNIKITG

-720 AVAAKQSI
+720 AVAAKQTP
-728 LAGTEVPRGTLI
+728 AGGTEVPRGTVV
-740 TIDFADTTLQDSF
+740 TIDFADTTLHDSF

>member
-1 MAASRVASNLP
+1 MSNLP
-12 DSSARKRLLVV
+12 DSSSRRRLL
-23 GLFIVLL
+23 IVCLCIVAL
-30 GFGMVIRNLYDIQ
+30 GFGMVVYNLYKVQ
-43 ITKGDFYQ
+43 ITQGDFYQ
-51 QRAISQQLRTTPI
+51 QRAIAQQLRTTPI
-64 TANRGAI
+64 TANRGTI

-89 FSPHDIDDE
+89 FSPHDIDDA
-98 EAIILA
+98 EAEILA
-104 DGMSEILGVDRQF
+104 DGMSEILGVDREF
-117 IIERAQNKK
+117 VIEKAKNKK
-126 NYYQVIKRKV
+126 NYYQIVKKKV
-136 EKDVADQVID
+136 EKETADKVIA
-146 FANQHKIAGVSLQED
+146 FAAEHKIAGVSLQKD
-161 SKRYYPYGSLA
+161 SKRYYPYGSLG

-192 YNSTLSGTPG
+192 YNTTLSGTPG

-210 WGTDMPFSYQEMYEA
+210 WGTDMPFSYQEMYDA
-225 QDGNSLVLT
+225 KDGHSLVLT
-234 IDETVQHMLDKHLET
+234 LDETIQHMLDKHLET

-260 AGIIMSV
+260 AGIIMNV
-267 KTGEILAMTTK
+267 KSGEILGMTTK

-292 VAKAA
+292 AAKAA
-297 VEVYQKDSEEY
+297 VEALRGDDEAYQ
-308 QNALNAARFLQW
+308 QALNAARFAQW

-336 IMTLST
+336 IVTLST

-349 LPSNHFYCPG
+349 VPSNHFHCPG
-359 FYVVNG
+359 FYMVGN

-397 QRIGAASF
+397 QRIGAERF
-405 YDYFSNFGLTETTG
+405 YDYFSNFGFTETTG
-419 VDLPGEAIGAYHSKK
+419 VDLPGEAIGSYHSKK

-447 SASFGQTFKVTPLQL
+447 SCSFGQTFKVTPLQL
-462 ITAVSAA
+462 ITAVAAA
-469 VNGGTLYEPHI
+469 VNGGTLYEPHV

-485 DSDGNIVQTIE
+485 DAEGNIVQNIE
-496 PTAKRQ
+496 PNAKRQ

-519 VTEGSGKNAY
+519 VTEGSGKNSY

-544 IDLYNQT
+544 IDLMNKT

-569 EIACL
+569 QIACL

-594 VGAVLADVLPYLGL
+594 VGSILADVLPYLGM
-608 EKVYTQEELENL
+608 EKVYTEEELKKL
-620 DVLVENQVGKVAHDA
+620 DVYVENQVAKVAHDA
-635 QSALRQ
+635 QSACTRTGLNAR
-641 ENLGAKIIGGG
+641 IIGGG
-652 GTVLSQIPA
+652 GIVVSQIPA
-661 AGETVPKGSTIM
+661 AGSTVPKGSTIM
-673 LYTDGSAPSDTVTVP
+673 LYTDESAESDVVTVP
-688 DVIGKSGIVV
+688 DVIGKSGLVV
-698 NRMILNAGLNIKITG
+698 NRLVLNAGLNIKITG

-720 AVAAKQSI
+720 AVAAKQTP
-728 LAGTEVPRGTLI
+728 AGGTEVPRGTVV
-740 TIDFADTTLQDSF
+740 TIDFADTTLHDSF

>member
-1 MAASRVASNLP
+1 MSNLP
-12 DSSARKRLLVV
+12 DSSSRRRLL
-23 GLFIVLL
+23 IVCLCIVAL
-30 GFGMVIRNLYDIQ
+30 GFGMVVYNLYKVQ
-43 ITKGDFYQ
+43 ITQGDFYQ
-51 QRAISQQLRTTPI
+51 QRAIAQQLRTTPI
-64 TANRGAI
+64 TANRGTI

-89 FSPHDIDDE
+89 FSPHDIDDA
-98 EAIILA
+98 EAEILA
-104 DGMSEILGVDRQF
+104 DGMSEILGVDREF
-117 IIERAQNKK
+117 VIEKAKNKK
-126 NYYQVIKRKV
+126 NYYQIVKKKV
-136 EKDVADQVID
+136 EKETADKVIA
-146 FANQHKIAGVSLQED
+146 FAAEHKIAGVSLQKD
-161 SKRYYPYGSLA
+161 SKRYYPYGSLG

-192 YNSTLSGTPG
+192 YNTTLSGTPG

-210 WGTDMPFSYQEMYEA
+210 WGTDMPFSYQEMYDA
-225 QDGNSLVLT
+225 KDGHSLVLT
-234 IDETVQHMLDKHLET
+234 LDETIQHMLDKHLET

-260 AGIIMSV
+260 AGIIMDV
-267 KTGEILAMTTK
+267 KSGEILGMTTK

-292 VAKAA
+292 AAKAA
-297 VEVYQKDSEEY
+297 VEALRGDDEAYQ
-308 QNALNAARFLQW
+308 QALNAARFAQW

-336 IMTLST
+336 IVTLST

-349 LPSNHFYCPG
+349 VPSNHFHCPG
-359 FYVVNG
+359 FYMVGN

-397 QRIGAASF
+397 QRIGAERF
-405 YDYFSNFGLTETTG
+405 YDYFSNFGFTETTG
-419 VDLPGEAIGAYHSKK
+419 VDLPGEAIGSYHSKK

-447 SASFGQTFKVTPLQL
+447 SCSFGQTFKVTPLQL
-462 ITAVSAA
+462 ITAVAAA
-469 VNGGTLYEPHI
+469 VNGGTLYEPHV

-485 DSDGNIVQTIE
+485 DAEGNIVQNIE
-496 PTAKRQ
+496 PNAKRQ

-519 VTEGSGKNAY
+519 VTEGSGKNSY

-544 IDLYNQT
+544 IDLMNKT

-569 EIACL
+569 QIACL

-594 VGAVLADVLPYLGL
+594 VGSILADVLPYLGM
-608 EKVYTQEELENL
+608 EKVYTEEELKKL
-620 DVLVENQVGKVAHDA
+620 DVYVENQAGKVAHDA
-635 QSALRQ
+635 QSACTRTGLNAR
-641 ENLGAKIIGGG
+641 IIGGG
-652 GTVLSQIPA
+652 GIVVSQIPA
-661 AGETVPKGSTIM
+661 AGSTVPKGSTIM
-673 LYTDGSAPSDTVTVP
+673 LYTDESAESDVVTVP
-688 DVIGKSGIVV
+688 DVIGKSGLVV
-698 NRMILNAGLNIKITG
+698 NRLVLNAGLNIKITG

-720 AVAAKQSI
+720 AVAAKQTP
-728 LAGTEVPRGTLI
+728 AGGTEVPRGTVV
-740 TIDFADTTLQDSF
+740 TIDFADTTLHDSF

>member
-1 MAASRVASNLP
+1 MSNLP
-12 DSSARKRLLVV
+12 DSSSRRRLL
-23 GLFIVLL
+23 IVCLCIVAL
-30 GFGMVIRNLYDIQ
+30 GFGMVVYNLYKVQ
-43 ITKGDFYQ
+43 ITQGDFYQ
-51 QRAISQQLRTTPI
+51 QRAIAQQLRTTPI
-64 TANRGAI
+64 TANRGTI

-89 FSPHDIDDE
+89 FSPHDIDDA
-98 EAIILA
+98 EAEILA
-104 DGMSEILGVDRQF
+104 DGMSEILGVDREF
-117 IIERAQNKK
+117 VIEKAKNKK
-126 NYYQVIKRKV
+126 NYYQIVKKKV
-136 EKDVADQVID
+136 EKETADKVIA
-146 FANQHKIAGVSLQED
+146 FAAEHKIAGVSLQKD
-161 SKRYYPYGSLA
+161 SKRYYPYGSLG

-192 YNSTLSGTPG
+192 YNTTLSGTPG

-210 WGTDMPFSYQEMYEA
+210 WGTDMPFSYQEMYDA
-225 QDGNSLVLT
+225 KDGHSLVLT
-234 IDETVQHMLDKHLET
+234 LDETIQHMLDKHLET

-260 AGIIMSV
+260 AGIIMDV
-267 KTGEILAMTTK
+267 KSGEILGMTTK

-292 VAKAA
+292 AAKAA
-297 VEVYQKDSEEY
+297 VEALRGDDEAYQ
-308 QNALNAARFLQW
+308 QALNAARFAQW

-336 IMTLST
+336 IVTLST

-349 LPSNHFYCPG
+349 VPSNHFHCPG
-359 FYVVNG
+359 FYMVGN

-397 QRIGAASF
+397 QRIGAERF
-405 YDYFSNFGLTETTG
+405 YDYFSNFGFTETTG
-419 VDLPGEAIGAYHSKK
+419 VDLPGEAIGSYHSKK

-447 SASFGQTFKVTPLQL
+447 SCSFGQTFKVTPLQL
-462 ITAVSAA
+462 ITAVAAA
-469 VNGGTLYEPHI
+469 VNGGTLYEPHV

-485 DSDGNIVQTIE
+485 DAEGNIVQSIE
-496 PTAKRQ
+496 PNAKRQ

-519 VTEGSGKNAY
+519 VTEGSGKNSY

-544 IDLYNQT
+544 IDLMNKT

-569 EIACL
+569 QIACL

-594 VGAVLADVLPYLGL
+594 VGSILADVLPYLGM
-608 EKVYTQEELENL
+608 EKVYTEEELKKL
-620 DVLVENQVGKVAHDA
+620 DVYVENQVAKVAHDA
-635 QSALRQ
+635 QSACTRTGLNAR
-641 ENLGAKIIGGG
+641 IIGGG
-652 GTVLSQIPA
+652 GIVVSQIPA
-661 AGETVPKGSTIM
+661 AGSTVPKGSTIM
-673 LYTDGSAPSDTVTVP
+673 LYTDESAESDVVTVP
-688 DVIGKSGIVV
+688 DVIGKSGLVV
-698 NRMILNAGLNIKITG
+698 NRLVLNAGLNIKITG

-720 AVAAKQSI
+720 AVAAKQTP
-728 LAGTEVPRGTLI
+728 AGGTEVPRGTVV
-740 TIDFADTTLQDSF
+740 TIDFADTTLHDSF

>member
-1 MAASRVASNLP
+1 MVGLCIVLAGFG
-12 DSSARKRLLVV
+12 LVV
-23 GLFIVLL
+23 YNLFK
-30 GFGMVIRNLYDIQ
+30 IQ
-43 ITKGDFYQ
+43 IKEGDFYQ
-51 QRAISQQLRTTPI
+51 QRAIAQQLRTTPI
-64 TANRGAI
+64 TANRGTI
-71 YDRNGNT
+71 YDRSGKT

-89 FSPHDIDDE
+89 FSPHDISDE
-98 EAIILA
+98 QAVILA
-104 DGMSEILGVDRQF
+104 DGMSEILGVDREF
-117 IIERAQNKK
+117 VIEKAKNKK
-126 NYYQVIKRKV
+126 NYYQIVKKKV
-136 EKDVADQVID
+136 EKEVADQVIA
-146 FANQHKIAGVSLQED
+146 FAAQHKINGVSLQED
-161 SKRYYPYGSLA
+161 SKRYYPYGSLG

-192 YNSTLSGTPG
+192 YNTTLTGTPG

-225 QDGNSLVLT
+225 QDGHSLVLT
-234 IDETVQHMLDKHLET
+234 IDETIQHMLDKHLET

-260 AGIIMSV
+260 AGIIMDV
-267 KTGEILAMTTK
+267 KTAEILAMTTK

-292 VAKAA
+292 VMKAA
-297 VEVYQKDSEEY
+297 VESLQGDEEEY
-308 QNALNAARFLQW
+308 QKALNEARFQQW
-320 NNKCISEPYE
+320 NNKAISEPYE

-336 IMTLST
+336 IITLST

-349 LPSNHFYCPG
+349 VPTNHFHCPG
-359 FYVVNG
+359 FYMVGSVK
-365 VRKGCWKTAGHGD
+365 KGCWKTAGHGD

-397 QRIGAASF
+397 QRIGAERF

-419 VDLPGEAIGAYHSKK
+419 VDLPGEAIGVYHTKK
-434 ALTNPNDYENSLT
+434 ALANPNDYENSLT

-485 DSDGNIVQTIE
+485 DADGNIVQTIE

-502 VISAETSAIV
+502 VVSAETSAIV

-544 IDLYNQT
+544 IDLANKT
-551 GEDRK
+551 GEMRNI
-556 VLSFVGIAPMDDP
+556 LSFVGIAPMDDP
-569 EIACL
+569 QIACL

-594 VGAVLADVLPYLGL
+594 VGAILADVLPYLGL
-608 EKVYTQEELENL
+608 EKVYTQEELEKL
-620 DVLVENQVGKVAHDA
+620 DVYVESQVGNVAHDA
-635 QSALRQ
+635 QSYYTRQ
-641 ENLGAKIIGGG
+641 GLGSKIIGGG
-652 GTVLSQIPA
+652 GSIVSQIPA
-661 AGETVPKGSTIM
+661 AGSTVPKGSTIM
-673 LYTDGSAPSDTVTVP
+673 LYTDDSAESDLVTVP
-688 DVIGKSGIVV
+688 GVVGKSGLVANKLV
-698 NRMILNAGLNIKITG
+698 LNAGLNIKITG

-728 LAGTEVPRGTLI
+728 PEGTQVARGTVI
-740 TIDFADTTLQDSF
+740 TIDFADTTLHDSF

>member
-1 MAASRVASNLP
+1 MSNLP
-12 DSSARKRLLVV
+12 DSSSRRRLL
-23 GLFIVLL
+23 IVCLCIVAL
-30 GFGMVIRNLYDIQ
+30 GFGMVVYNLYKVQ
-43 ITKGDFYQ
+43 ITQGDFYK
-51 QRAISQQLRTTPI
+51 QRAIAQQLRTTPI
-64 TANRGAI
+64 TANRGTI

-89 FSPHDIDDE
+89 FSPHDIDDA
-98 EAIILA
+98 EAEILA
-104 DGMSEILGVDRQF
+104 DGMSEILGVDREF
-117 IIERAQNKK
+117 VIEKAKNKK
-126 NYYQVIKRKV
+126 NYYQIVKKKV
-136 EKDVADQVID
+136 EKETADKVIA
-146 FANQHKIAGVSLQED
+146 FAAEHKIAGVSLQKD
-161 SKRYYPYGSLA
+161 SKRYYPYGSLG

-192 YNSTLSGTPG
+192 YNTTLSGTPG

-210 WGTDMPFSYQEMYEA
+210 WGTDMPFSYQEMYDA
-225 QDGNSLVLT
+225 KDGHSLVLT
-234 IDETVQHMLDKHLET
+234 LDETIQHMLDKHLET

-260 AGIIMSV
+260 AGIIMNV
-267 KTGEILAMTTK
+267 KSGEILGMTTK

-292 VAKAA
+292 AAKAA
-297 VEVYQKDSEEY
+297 VEALRGDDEAYQ
-308 QNALNAARFLQW
+308 QALNAARFAQW

-336 IMTLST
+336 IVTLST

-349 LPSNHFYCPG
+349 VPSNHFHCPG
-359 FYVVNG
+359 FYMVGN

-397 QRIGAASF
+397 QRIGAERF
-405 YDYFSNFGLTETTG
+405 YDYFSNFGFTETTG
-419 VDLPGEAIGAYHSKK
+419 VDLPGEAIGSYHSKK

-447 SASFGQTFKVTPLQL
+447 SCSFGQTFKVTPLQL
-462 ITAVSAA
+462 ITAVAAA
-469 VNGGTLYEPHI
+469 VNGGTLYEPHV

-485 DSDGNIVQTIE
+485 DAEGNIVQSIE
-496 PTAKRQ
+496 PNAKRQ

-519 VTEGSGKNAY
+519 VTEGSGKNSY

-544 IDLYNQT
+544 IDLMNKT

-569 EIACL
+569 QIACL

-594 VGAVLADVLPYLGL
+594 VGSILADVLPYLGM
-608 EKVYTQEELENL
+608 EKVYTEEELKKL
-620 DVLVENQVGKVAHDA
+620 DVYVENQVAKVAHDA
-635 QSALRQ
+635 QSACTRTGLNAR
-641 ENLGAKIIGGG
+641 IIGGG
-652 GTVLSQIPA
+652 GTVVSQIPA
-661 AGETVPKGSTIM
+661 AGSTVPKGSTIM
-673 LYTDGSAPSDTVTVP
+673 LYTDESAESDVVTVP
-688 DVIGKSGIVV
+688 DVIGKSGLVV
-698 NRMILNAGLNIKITG
+698 NRLVLNAGLNIKITG

-720 AVAAKQSI
+720 AVAAKQTP
-728 LAGTEVPRGTLI
+728 AGGTEVPRGTVV
-740 TIDFADTTLQDSF
+740 TIDFADTTLHDSF

>member
-1 MAASRVASNLP
+1 MSNLP
-12 DSSARKRLLVV
+12 DSSSRRRLL
-23 GLFIVLL
+23 IVCLCIVAL
-30 GFGMVIRNLYDIQ
+30 GFGMVVYNLYKVQ
-43 ITKGDFYQ
+43 ITQGDFYQ
-51 QRAISQQLRTTPI
+51 QRAIAQQLRTTPI
-64 TANRGAI
+64 TANRGTI

-89 FSPHDIDDE
+89 FSPHDIDDA
-98 EAIILA
+98 EAEILA
-104 DGMSEILGVDRQF
+104 DGMSEILGVDREF
-117 IIERAQNKK
+117 VIEKAKNKK
-126 NYYQVIKRKV
+126 NYYQIVKKKV
-136 EKDVADQVID
+136 EKETADKVIA
-146 FANQHKIAGVSLQED
+146 FATEHKIAGVSLQKD
-161 SKRYYPYGSLA
+161 SKRYYPYGSLG

-192 YNSTLSGTPG
+192 YNTTLSGTPG

-210 WGTDMPFSYQEMYEA
+210 WGTDMPFSYQEMYDA
-225 QDGNSLVLT
+225 KDGHSLVLT
-234 IDETVQHMLDKHLET
+234 LDETIQHMLDKHLET

-260 AGIIMSV
+260 AGIIMDV
-267 KTGEILAMTTK
+267 KTGEILGMTTK

-292 VAKAA
+292 AAKAA
-297 VEVYQKDSEEY
+297 VEALRGDDEAYQ
-308 QNALNAARFLQW
+308 QALNAARFAQW

-336 IMTLST
+336 IVTLST

-349 LPSNHFYCPG
+349 VPSNHFHCPG
-359 FYVVNG
+359 FYMVGN

-397 QRIGAASF
+397 QRIGAERF
-405 YDYFSNFGLTETTG
+405 YDYFSNFGFTETTG
-419 VDLPGEAIGAYHSKK
+419 VDLPGEAIGSYHSKK

-447 SASFGQTFKVTPLQL
+447 SCSFGQTFKVTPLQL
-462 ITAVSAA
+462 ITAVAAA
-469 VNGGTLYEPHI
+469 VNGGTLYEPHV

-485 DSDGNIVQTIE
+485 DAEGNIVQSIE
-496 PTAKRQ
+496 PNAKRQ

-519 VTEGSGKNAY
+519 VTEGSGKNSY

-544 IDLYNQT
+544 IDLMNKT

-569 EIACL
+569 QIACL

-594 VGAVLADVLPYLGL
+594 VGSILADVLPYLGM
-608 EKVYTQEELENL
+608 EKVYTEEELKKL
-620 DVLVENQVGKVAHDA
+620 DVYVENQVAKVAHDA
-635 QSALRQ
+635 QSACTRTGLNAR
-641 ENLGAKIIGGG
+641 IIGGG
-652 GTVLSQIPA
+652 GIVVSQIPA
-661 AGETVPKGSTIM
+661 AGSTVPKGSTIM
-673 LYTDGSAPSDTVTVP
+673 LYTDESAESDVVTVP
-688 DVIGKSGIVV
+688 DVIGKSGLVV
-698 NRMILNAGLNIKITG
+698 NRLVLNAGLNIKITG

-720 AVAAKQSI
+720 AVAAKQTP
-728 LAGTEVPRGTLI
+728 AGGTEVPRGTVV
-740 TIDFADTTLQDSF
+740 TIDFADTTLHDSF

>member
-1 MAASRVASNLP
+1 M
-12 DSSARKRLLVV
+12 VV
-23 GLFIVLL
+23 Y
-30 GFGMVIRNLYDIQ
+30 NLYKVQ
-43 ITKGDFYQ
+43 ITQGDFYQ
-51 QRAISQQLRTTPI
+51 QRAIAQQLRTTPI
-64 TANRGAI
+64 TANRGTI

-89 FSPHDIDDE
+89 FSPHDIDDA
-98 EAIILA
+98 EAEILA
-104 DGMSEILGVDRQF
+104 DGMSEILGVDREF
-117 IIERAQNKK
+117 VIEKAKNKK
-126 NYYQVIKRKV
+126 NYYQIVKKKV
-136 EKDVADQVID
+136 EKETADKVIA
-146 FANQHKIAGVSLQED
+146 FAAEHKIAGVSLQKD
-161 SKRYYPYGSLA
+161 SKRYYPYGSLG

-192 YNSTLSGTPG
+192 YNTTLSGTPG

-210 WGTDMPFSYQEMYEA
+210 WGTDMPFSYQEMYDA
-225 QDGNSLVLT
+225 KDGHSLVLT
-234 IDETVQHMLDKHLET
+234 LDETIQHMLDKHLET

-260 AGIIMSV
+260 AGIIMNV
-267 KTGEILAMTTK
+267 KSGEILGMTTK

-292 VAKAA
+292 AAKAA
-297 VEVYQKDSEEY
+297 VEALRGDDEAYQ
-308 QNALNAARFLQW
+308 QALNAARFAQW

-336 IMTLST
+336 IVTLST

-349 LPSNHFYCPG
+349 VPSNHFHCPG
-359 FYVVNG
+359 FYMVGN

-397 QRIGAASF
+397 QRIGAERV
-405 YDYFSNFGLTETTG
+405 YDYFSNFGFTETTG
-419 VDLPGEAIGAYHSKK
+419 VDLPGEAIGSYHSKK

-447 SASFGQTFKVTPLQL
+447 SCSFGQTFKVTPLQL
-462 ITAVSAA
+462 ITAVAAA
-469 VNGGTLYEPHI
+469 VNGGTLYEPHV

-485 DSDGNIVQTIE
+485 DAEGNIVQSIE
-496 PTAKRQ
+496 PNAKRQ

-519 VTEGSGKNAY
+519 VTEGSGKNSY

-544 IDLYNQT
+544 IDLMNKT

-569 EIACL
+569 QIACL

-594 VGAVLADVLPYLGL
+594 VGSILADVLPYLGM
-608 EKVYTQEELENL
+608 EKVYTEEELKKL
-620 DVLVENQVGKVAHDA
+620 DVYVENQAGKVAHDA
-635 QSALRQ
+635 QSACTRTGLNAR
-641 ENLGAKIIGGG
+641 IIGGG
-652 GTVLSQIPA
+652 GIVVSQIPA
-661 AGETVPKGSTIM
+661 AGSTVPKGSTIM
-673 LYTDGSAPSDTVTVP
+673 LYTDESAESDVVTVP
-688 DVIGKSGIVV
+688 DVIGKSGLVV
-698 NRMILNAGLNIKITG
+698 NRLVLNAGLNIKITG

-720 AVAAKQSI
+720 AVAAKQTP
-728 LAGTEVPRGTLI
+728 AGGTEVPRGTVV
-740 TIDFADTTLQDSF
+740 TIDFADTTLHDSF

>member
-1 MAASRVASNLP
+1 MSNLP
-12 DSSARKRLLVV
+12 DSSSRRRLL
-23 GLFIVLL
+23 IVCLCIVAL
-30 GFGMVIRNLYDIQ
+30 GFGMVVYNLYKVQ
-43 ITKGDFYQ
+43 ITQGDFYQ
-51 QRAISQQLRTTPI
+51 QRAIAQQLRTTPI
-64 TANRGAI
+64 TANRGTI

-89 FSPHDIDDE
+89 FSPHDIDDA
-98 EAIILA
+98 EAEILA
-104 DGMSEILGVDRQF
+104 DGMSEILGVDREF
-117 IIERAQNKK
+117 VIEKAKNKK
-126 NYYQVIKRKV
+126 NYYQIVKKKV
-136 EKDVADQVID
+136 EKETADKVIA
-146 FANQHKIAGVSLQED
+146 FAAEHKIAGVSLQKD
-161 SKRYYPYGSLA
+161 SKRYYPYGSLG

-192 YNSTLSGTPG
+192 YNTTLSGTPG

-210 WGTDMPFSYQEMYEA
+210 WGTDMPFSYQEMYDA
-225 QDGNSLVLT
+225 KDGHSLVLT
-234 IDETVQHMLDKHLET
+234 LDETIQHMLDKHLET

-260 AGIIMSV
+260 AGIIMNV
-267 KTGEILAMTTK
+267 KSGEILGMTTK

-292 VAKAA
+292 AAKAA
-297 VEVYQKDSEEY
+297 VEALRGDDEAYQ
-308 QNALNAARFLQW
+308 QALNAARFAQW

-336 IMTLST
+336 IVTLST

-349 LPSNHFYCPG
+349 VPSNHFHCPG
-359 FYVVNG
+359 FYMVGN

-397 QRIGAASF
+397 QRIGAERF
-405 YDYFSNFGLTETTG
+405 YDYFSNFGFTETTG
-419 VDLPGEAIGAYHSKK
+419 VDLPGEAIGSYHSKK

-447 SASFGQTFKVTPLQL
+447 SCSFGQTFKVTPLQL
-462 ITAVSAA
+462 ITAVAAA
-469 VNGGTLYEPHI
+469 VNGGTLYEPHV

-485 DSDGNIVQTIE
+485 DAEGNIVQNIE
-496 PTAKRQ
+496 PNAKRQ

-519 VTEGSGKNAY
+519 VTEGSGKNSY

-544 IDLYNQT
+544 IDLMNKT

-569 EIACL
+569 QIACL

-594 VGAVLADVLPYLGL
+594 VGSILADVLPYLGM
-608 EKVYTQEELENL
+608 EKVYTEEELKKL
-620 DVLVENQVGKVAHDA
+620 DVYVENQAGKVAHDA
-635 QSALRQ
+635 QSACTRTGLNAR
-641 ENLGAKIIGGG
+641 IIGGG
-652 GTVLSQIPA
+652 GIVVSQIPA
-661 AGETVPKGSTIM
+661 AGSTVPKGSTIM
-673 LYTDGSAPSDTVTVP
+673 LYTDESAESDVVTVP
-688 DVIGKSGIVV
+688 DVIGKSGLVV
-698 NRMILNAGLNIKITG
+698 NRLVLNAGLNIKITG

-720 AVAAKQSI
+720 AVAAKQTP
-728 LAGTEVPRGTLI
+728 AGGTEVPRGTVV
-740 TIDFADTTLQDSF
+740 TIDFADTTLHDSF